1 MSYKNFYETNNYV
14 INSFIIEKV
23 KNLGLSL
30 NDFLLLIYFINMS
43 NKKFILDDI
52 INSIKL
58 SKEEV
63 LNSLNSLIEKD
74 LVELKTRDEKG
85 SIEEYI
91 SLDKMYLLFEDNQSD
106 ELSIVND
113 IKDLLKERLSLVI
126 LDKET
131 EIIKAWVSRGFTLK
145 DINRIVEK
153 AAHDHNCDIRYLD
166 KLLYELSSN
175 PDLDN
180 SSSKLFDYN
189 WLEDE
194 KK

>member
-113 IKDLLKERLSLVI
+113 IKD
-126 LDKET
+126 
-131 EIIKAWVSRGFTLK
+131 
-145 DINRIVEK
+145 
-153 AAHDHNCDIRYLD
+153 
-166 KLLYELSSN
+166 
-175 PDLDN
+175 
-180 SSSKLFDYN
+180 
-189 WLEDE
+189 
-194 KK
+194 